1 MRVRRPIRETCLH
14 IPDTKPAHK
23 LDGYNGRG
31 TLVVNPL
38 PDKAPTPTLPPRVK
52 QPPTPPTSAP
62 PPADLV
68 LPPLPEHGISDEPAK
83 GTARASGHYGCTYYP
98 GTQGWS
104 GPYWTRAYGVWYYVA
119 LEDCRVAG
127 YWLGLRG
134 GVAQNL
140 QWIETIF
147 FWNGYQPQ
155 YWYEF
160 HNPEYSG
167 TGGEVGACFAGSCN
181 GF

>member
-1 MRVRRPIRETCLH
+1 M
-14 IPDTKPAHK
+14 
-23 LDGYNGRG
+23 
-31 TLVVNPL
+31 
-38 PDKAPTPTLPPRVK
+38 
-52 QPPTPPTSAP
+52 
-62 PPADLV
+62 